1 MELLILKP
9 LRFIGRA
16 LSHFGLICLILF
28 VSALSGCK
36 SEEEKKIERIQQEE
50 VEALKAPSKVDWK
63 PIEFQPKPTTDQG
76 KQ

>member
-1 MELLILKP
+1 MLKL

-16 LSHFGLICLILF
+16 LSHFGLICMILF

-36 SEEEKKIERIQQEE
+36 SEEEKKIEKIQQEE
-50 VEALKAPSKVDWK
+50 IKALKTPSKVDWK
-63 PIEFQPKPTTDQG
+63 PIEFQTRPTPDQA